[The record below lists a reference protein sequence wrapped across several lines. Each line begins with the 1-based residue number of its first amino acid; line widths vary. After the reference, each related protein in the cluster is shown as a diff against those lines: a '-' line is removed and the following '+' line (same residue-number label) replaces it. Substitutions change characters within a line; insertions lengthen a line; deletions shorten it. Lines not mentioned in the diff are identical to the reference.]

1 MRRLWWLALIAVIA
15 AAVVLW
21 SGPPTLRP
29 PAPEGPE
36 DPYVP
41 RELPAG
47 VQGRLV
53 VWDHP
58 WPHANPVAD
67 PSRFQGEYPETWA
80 RRLEAAVEA
89 FRRRFPQ
96 VEVVVDVRPFAPGTE
111 RPAAGEDPPA
121 SEPGAG
127 APDVVAVWWGGPL
140 PEVEDLVP
148 LNRYLTEAIQAEY
161 HPAAWPLVEAGGVY
175 WGWPRWI
182 GFHYWLVPRA
192 AAGTVGRG
200 WTLDD
205 ALELAAG
212 GLLAPPASGGLLLEL
227 AAGRMKP
234 LTPPD
239 DAVEDA
245 GAGGDDQTGV
255 EPAAAQLAAALG
267 RLRPLL
273 AAGGAVGQ
281 RLVDAGFG
289 LAGGFGPALG
299 HWAVSPPLS
308 GRGRPD
314 EHSLELLV
322 PPAWMG
328 DPAAVPVLSA
338 GAYVIPRKDGP
349 DEGVRAQLAVE
360 LARHLSTWQGDAAV
374 ARLLAVP
381 AHNAALERWRAGAP
395 LAPAVTQRLLSD
407 LDRSTAEGMRAYG
420 RPEPS
425 AGPLDPAIVHDWWR
439 RWLDGEV
446 DDETLARLLLGRPAA
461 APTLAGARDASP

>member
-1 MRRLWWLALIAVIA
+1 M
-15 AAVVLW
+15 
-21 SGPPTLRP
+21 
-29 PAPEGPE
+29 
-36 DPYVP
+36 
-41 RELPAG
+41 
-47 VQGRLV
+47 
-53 VWDHP
+53 
-58 WPHANPVAD
+58 
-67 PSRFQGEYPETWA
+67 
-80 RRLEAAVEA
+80 
-89 FRRRFPQ
+89 
-96 VEVVVDVRPFAPGTE
+96 
-111 RPAAGEDPPA
+111 
-121 SEPGAG
+121 
-127 APDVVAVWWGGPL
+127 WWGGPL
-140 PEVEDLVP
+140 PAVEDLVP

-227 AAGRMKP
+227 AAGRMEP

-381 AHNAALERWRAGAP
+381 AHTRRWNAGAP
-395 LAPAVTQRLLSD
+395 GHPWRRRSPSGSSATWTAPRPRACEPMDVPSRLPGPWTPRSSTIGGAGG
-407 LDRSTAEGMRAYG
+407 STARWTTRPWPASSWAG
-420 RPEPS
+420 RPLLRPWLEQGMQVPNTKCNPWHGSCILSMDKEGSTWPTNCRRFRTTTTPS
-425 AGPLDPAIVHDWWR
+425 SRTSTSR
-439 RWLDGEV
+439 RCGF
-446 DDETLARLLLGRPAA
+446 TTTSITP
-461 APTLAGARDASP
+461 PTSTT